1 MTGDLKLS
9 MDLRAGELKC
19 HRLVDLVLTASG
31 DLALTETSQETAEQ
45 RLAVYF
51 ATPKGEMVLPWEG
64 SILYSYLHAPLTP
77 DVLAGLAVDL
87 AADLKLVFPELG
99 NIHVTLRKADQ
110 RKIYMNVICSEQA
123 FEYLFSPEDV
133 LELYSKLLQT
143 YEIFRYELE
152 RQMGG
157 GVY

>member
-19 HRLVDLVLTASG
+19 HRLVDLMLTAAG
-31 DLALTETSQETAEQ
+31 DLALTETPQETFQ
-45 RLAVYF
+45 QKLAVYL

-64 SILYSYLHAPLTP
+64 SILYSYLHKPLSS
-77 DVLAGLAVDL
+77 DVLANLAVDL

-99 NIHVTLRKADQ
+99 SVRVSLKKADQ
-110 RKIYMNVICSEQA
+110 RKIYMNVICSNQA
-123 FEYLFSPEDV
+123 VEYLFDPSEV
-133 LELYSKLLQT
+133 LELYSKIIQT
-143 YEIFRYELE
+143 YEVFNYELE

-157 GVY
+157 GIF